1 MTKIKQVFWAKGVS
15 AKAIQLLKLGKEVDG
30 NYRSIQPVNAQF
42 NMGVNPQV
50 KKFVFISSE
59 VDLVEFLST
68 TEGTRDNFKGFKLLI
83 TNDASENFYLQLNYR
98 VILWQLLDRY
108 SELQEA
114 MELETIPSSPEE
126 LDLKQLKHSI
136 SAVKLFKK
144 LELNL
149 NSFILTEELAM
160 PIQGIEREV
169 GGNWKEL
176 HTPKKW
182 K

>member
-1 MTKIKQVFWAKGVS
+1 MTKIKQVFWDKGVS
-15 AKAIQLLKLGKEVDG
+15 AKAVQLLKLGKEVDG
-30 NYRSIQPVNAQF
+30 NYRSIQPINNQF
-42 NMGVNPQV
+42 SMGENPQV

-59 VDLVEFLST
+59 VDLVEFLSSP
-68 TEGTRDNFKGFKLLI
+68 EGTRDSFKGFKLLI
-83 TNDASENFYLQLNYR
+83 TNNASENFYLQLNYR

-108 SELQEA
+108 AELQEA
-114 MELETIPSSPEE
+114 MELETVPASPAE
-126 LDLKQLKHSI
+126 LDLKKLKHSI

-160 PIQGIEREV
+160 PIQGITREV
-169 GGNWKEL
+169 GGKWNKV
-176 HTPKKW
+176 HTPTKW